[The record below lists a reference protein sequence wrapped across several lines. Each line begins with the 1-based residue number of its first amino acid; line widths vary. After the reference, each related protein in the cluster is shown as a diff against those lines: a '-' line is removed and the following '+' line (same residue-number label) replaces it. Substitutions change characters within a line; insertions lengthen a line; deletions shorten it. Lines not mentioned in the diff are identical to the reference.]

1 MCQGFYNVKRMYK
14 IMLEAEKE
22 MMNPLSPVKMVRES
36 YSRYLQKNFTEVQ
49 VQFRDEEPAWIPY
62 DTLLAIK
69 ECEVEFQR
77 KVKETYK

>member
-1 MCQGFYNVKRMYK
+1 MYE

-36 YSRYLQKNFTEVQ
+36 YSRYLQKKFTEVQ

-77 KVKETYK
+77 KVKESYQ

>member
-1 MCQGFYNVKRMYK
+1 MYE

-77 KVKETYK
+77 KVKESYQ

>member
-1 MCQGFYNVKRMYK
+1 MYK
-14 IMLEAEKE
+14 VMKEAEKE

-62 DTLLAIK
+62 VTLLAMK
-69 ECEVEFQR
+69 ENEVEFQR
-77 KVKETYK
+77 KVKESYQ

>member
-1 MCQGFYNVKRMYK
+1 MYEQA
-14 IMLEAEKE
+14 MVE
-22 MMNPLSPVKMVRES
+22 MNNPLSPVKMVRES

-77 KVKETYK
+77 KIKDAYAR